1 MPDPG
6 PAPAEDAR
14 PRLAPGVR
22 LRFDETRQA
31 WLLLAPERIIET
43 EGPTHDILSRCDG
56 VRTIGQIIDELAAVY
71 TAPRAEIGPD
81 VGALLA
87 ELASKRLVTL

>member
-1 MPDPG
+1 MAE
-6 PAPAEDAR
+6 PAPAENAR

-22 LRFDETRQA
+22 LRFDATRQA

-56 VRTIGQIIDELAAVY
+56 VRTLGQIIDELAAVY

-81 VGALLA
+81 VAALLG
-87 ELASKRLVTL
+87 ELASKRLVIL

>member
-1 MPDPG
+1 MPEPG
-6 PAPAEDAR
+6 PAEDAR

-22 LRFDETRQA
+22 LRFDAARQA

-43 EGPTHDILSRCDG
+43 EGPTQDILSRCDG
-56 VRTIGQIIDELAAVY
+56 VRTLGQIIDELAAVY

-81 VGALLA
+81 VAALLN
-87 ELASKRLVTL
+87 ELASKRLVLL